1 MSKILAFFESFSKP
15 EPQGE
20 FIDLTY
26 GKLRISRTVNLRES
40 EFNFNETSAAIHRSV
55 YKSLGLTPKV

>member
-1 MSKILAFFESFSKP
+1 MSKILAFFESFRKP

-40 EFNFNETSAAIHRSV
+40 GFNFNETSMAIHRAIYESA
-55 YKSLGLTPKV
+55 GLPPKV